1 MGFRPRRLGKGSE
14 LSDRK
19 EIPDRLQYVGKPLP
33 LDEAVSKAKGEIRF
47 LTDRVWEEALYL
59 KLVLSEVPH
68 GRVVEIDTREA
79 ELPGLVNIYSFL
91 NTPRTQFNSQ
101 KWFVGQKGIED
112 QQIFSQTVRFVGD
125 PVAAVAA
132 RDKQT
137 AIEAAKKIRIKY
149 ESLPFVIDPEEALQ
163 NKVIIHSPSPAAV
176 LNFECGD
183 AASREKAFSEAFAVR
198 EDRVETPKI
207 HHAALENHA
216 FLAVPEANGRVT
228 VYSPCQ
234 IVYAVR
240 MTVAQVLGLPLH
252 KIRVIKAPVGGA
264 FGGKQEVT
272 FEPLCAF
279 VALHTRKP
287 VRLELDRRETML
299 ATRTRTKTI
308 GYVRTAVNQEGKITA
323 REVRLLVDTGAYMSN
338 GAVISAAM
346 GRKLFRLY
354 RISDQQYRAEVVHTN
369 TPIAGAARGY
379 GSPQIHAITE
389 INLDHAARLLKID
402 PVEFRLQNLIH
413 SYDSDPAG
421 GPPLGNA
428 RILDCVR
435 KGAAEFGWQG
445 KWQQP
450 PDAGRWRRGIG
461 MACGTHGNG
470 YYGAYQD
477 FTTMTLRMAEDGSLI
492 LQACLHDLGQ
502 GVETMMKQIVA
513 EVMSVPPAAITIP
526 VADTD
531 TSPYDIGCQASR
543 VTFVCGACALK
554 VAESLREF
562 FIAEVANLL
571 GCGPEEIMLKDGA
584 VWAKGQPQE
593 KRRYG
598 EMAALLQQKRQIEF
612 IRTLTYHSPAN
623 PGSYAAN
630 FAEVA
635 VDTYTGLVRILEIVA
650 VHDVGKAINPG
661 FVEGQIH
668 GGIQMGL
675 GMALT
680 EDLPFDQKT
689 GAPKVEGLRKYHL
702 INAPDMP
709 PIRIF
714 LIEKG
719 EEHGPFG
726 AKSVGELAAV
736 PIVPA
741 VVNAVNH
748 ALGTSLT
755 TLPLTPERILSALNQ
770 G

>member
-1 MGFRPRRLGKGSE
+1 LKK
-14 LSDRK
+14 RK
-19 EIPDRLQYVGKPLP
+19 ELPEGLQYVGRPLP
-33 LDEAVSKAKGEIRF
+33 LDEALAKVTGEIRF
-47 LTDRVWEEALYL
+47 LADGAWEEALHL
-59 KLVLSEVPH
+59 KLILSDIPH

-79 ELPGLVNIYSFL
+79 EIPGLVNVYSWQ
-91 NTPRTQFNSQ
+91 NTPRTKFNSQ

-112 QQIFSQTVRFVGD
+112 QQIFPETVRFVGD

-132 RDKQT
+132 GDRRT
-137 AIEAAKKIRIKY
+137 ANEAAGKIKIRY
-149 ESLPFVIDPEEALQ
+149 EPLPFVLDPEEALH
-163 NKVIIHSPSPAAV
+163 NKVLIHSPAPAAV
-176 LNFECGD
+176 LSFESGNL
-183 AASREKAFSEAFAVR
+183 ASREKAFAEAFAVR

-207 HHAALENHA
+207 HHAALETHA
-216 FLAVPEANGRVT
+216 FLAVPEVGGRVT

-240 MTVAQVLGLPLH
+240 MTVAQVLGLPLY
-252 KIRVIKAPVGGA
+252 KVRVVKTPVGGA
-264 FGGKQEVT
+264 FGGKQEAT

-279 VALHTRKP
+279 AALHTRKP

-299 ATRTRTKTI
+299 ATRTRTRTV
-308 GYVRTAVNQEGKITA
+308 GYVRTAVNREGRITA
-323 REVRLLVDTGAYMSN
+323 REVRLLVDTGAYTSN
-338 GAVISAAM
+338 GAVIGAAM

-354 RISDQQYRAEVVHTN
+354 RIPDQQYRAEVIHTN
-369 TPIAGAARGY
+369 TPVAGAARGY
-379 GSPQIHAITE
+379 GSPQIHTVTE
-389 INLDHAARLLKID
+389 INLEHAARRLKMD
-402 PVEFRLQNLIH
+402 PVDFRLRNLVRPH
-413 SYDSDPAG
+413 DPDLGG

-428 RILDCVR
+428 RILDCVE
-435 KGAAEFGWQG
+435 KGAAEFGWKE
-445 KWQQP
+445 KWGRP
-450 PDAGRWRRGIG
+450 PDAGRWRRGVG

-477 FTTMTLRMAEDGSLI
+477 FTTMTLRMAEDGSLV
-492 LQACLHDLGQ
+492 LHACLHELGQ

-513 EVMSVPPAAITIP
+513 EVMSVSPGAITIP
-526 VADTD
+526 PADTD

-543 VTFVCGACALK
+543 VTFVCGACAMK
-554 VAESLREF
+554 VAEELRDF
-562 FIAEVANLL
+562 FAGEVAGMLGGDPAEVVLRD
-571 GCGPEEIMLKDGA
+571 GMVWTKSRPEE
-584 VWAKGQPQE
+584 
-593 KRRYG
+593 KRSYG
-598 EMAALLQQKRQIEF
+598 EMAALFQQKRQLEF

-635 VDTYTGLVRILEIVA
+635 VDTYTGLVRVLEVVS
-650 VHDVGKAINPG
+650 VHDVGKAINPA

-675 GMALT
+675 GMALS
-680 EDLPFDQKT
+680 EDLPFDEKT
-689 GAPKVEGLRKYHL
+689 GDPQAEGFRKYHL

-741 VVNAVNH
+741 VVNAVNQ
-748 ALGTSLT
+748 ALGTYLT
-755 TLPLTPERILSALNQ
+755 SLPLTPERIVSALNRE
-770 G
+770 

>member
-1 MGFRPRRLGKGSE
+1 LNE
-14 LSDRK
+14 RK
-19 EIPDRLQYVGKPLP
+19 KLPEGLRYVGKPLP
-33 LDEAVSKAKGEIRF
+33 MDEALAKAAGEVRF
-47 LTDRVWEEALYL
+47 LADQAWADALYL

-68 GRVVEIDTREA
+68 GRIVEIDTREA
-79 ELPGLVNIYSFL
+79 EIPGLVNVYSWV
-91 NTPRTQFNSQ
+91 NTPRTKFNSQ

-112 QQIFSQTVRFVGD
+112 QQIFPETVRFVGD

-132 RDKQT
+132 GDKRS
-137 AIEAAKKIRIKY
+137 AIEAAGKIKIKY
-149 ESLPFVIDPEEALQ
+149 EPLPFVLDPEEALRNQ
-163 NKVIIHSPSPAAV
+163 VLIHSPAPAAV
-176 LNFECGD
+176 LSFESGD
-183 AASREKAFSEAFAVR
+183 SVSRQKAFAEAFAVR

-207 HHAALENHA
+207 HHAALETHA
-216 FLAVPEANGRVT
+216 FLAVPEIGGRVT

-252 KIRVIKAPVGGA
+252 KVRVVKTPVGGA

-279 VALHTRKP
+279 AALHTRRP

-299 ATRTRTKTI
+299 ATRTRTKTV
-308 GYVRTAVNQEGKITA
+308 GYVRTAVNREGQITA
-323 REVRLLVDTGAYMSN
+323 REVRLLVDTGAYTSN

-354 RISDQQYRAEVVHTN
+354 RIPDQQYRAEVIHTN
-369 TPIAGAARGY
+369 TPVAGAARGY
-379 GSPQIHAITE
+379 GSPQIHTVTE
-389 INLDHAARLLKID
+389 LNLDHTACLLKID
-402 PVEFRLQNLIH
+402 PVEFRLRNLVRPH
-413 SYDSDPAG
+413 DPDLGG

-428 RILDCVR
+428 RILDCVE
-435 KGAAEFGWQG
+435 KGAAEFGWKE
-445 KWQQP
+445 KWQRP
-450 PDAGRWRRGIG
+450 RDTGRWRRGVG

-492 LQACLHDLGQ
+492 LHACLHELGQ

-513 EVMSVPPAAITIP
+513 EVMSVSPEAITIP
-526 VADTD
+526 PADTD

-543 VTFVCGACALK
+543 VTFVCGACAMK
-554 VAESLREF
+554 VAEGLREF
-562 FIAEVANLL
+562 FAGEIAETW
-571 GCGPEEIMLKDGA
+571 GCKPEEVVLKDGK
-584 VWAKGQPQE
+584 VWAKNRLQE
-593 KRRYG
+593 KRSYG
-598 EMAALLQQKRQIEF
+598 EMAAHIQKERQIEF

-635 VDTYTGLVRILEIVA
+635 VDTYTGLVRVLEIVS
-650 VHDVGKAINPG
+650 VHDVGQAINPG

-675 GMALT
+675 GMALS
-680 EDLPFDQKT
+680 EELAFDERT
-689 GAPKVEGLRKYHL
+689 GVPKAEGFRKYHL

-719 EEHGPFG
+719 EEYGPFG

-741 VVNAVNH
+741 AVNAVNH
-748 ALGTSLT
+748 ALGTFLT
-755 TLPLTPERILSALNQ
+755 ALPLTPEKILSALNPQ
-770 G
+770 

>member
-1 MGFRPRRLGKGSE
+1 

-19 EIPDRLQYVGKPLP
+19 EIPEGLQYVGKALP
-33 LDEAVSKAKGEIRF
+33 LDDAASKATGEIRF
-47 LTDRVWEEALYL
+47 LADQVWEEALHL

-68 GRVVEIDTREA
+68 GRVVEIDTRDA
-79 ELPGLVNIYSFL
+79 EVPGLVTVYSWL
-91 NTPRTQFNSQ
+91 NTPRAKFNSQ
-101 KWFVGQKGIED
+101 KWFAGQKGIED
-112 QQIFSQTVRFVGD
+112 QEIFPQTARFVGD
-125 PVAAVAA
+125 PVAALAA

-137 AIEAAKKIRIKY
+137 ATEAAKKIRVRY
-149 ESLPFVIDPEEALQ
+149 EPLPFVIDPEEALR
-163 NKVIIHSPSPAAV
+163 NKVLIHSPSPAAV
-176 LNFECGD
+176 LNFESGD
-183 AASREKAFSEAFAVR
+183 SASRRKAFAEAFAVR

-207 HHAALENHA
+207 HHAALETHA

-240 MTVAQVLGLPLH
+240 MTVAQALGLPLH

-279 VALHTRKP
+279 AALHTRKP
-287 VRLELDRRETML
+287 VRLELDRRETIL
-299 ATRTRTKTI
+299 ATRTRTKTV
-308 GYVRTAVNQEGKITA
+308 GYVRTAVNREGKITA
-323 REVRLLVDTGAYMSN
+323 REVRLLVDTGAYTSN

-354 RISDQQYRAEVVHTN
+354 RIPDQQYRAEVVHTN
-369 TPIAGAARGY
+369 TPVAGAARGY
-379 GSPQIHAITE
+379 GSPQIHTVTE
-389 INLDHAARLLKID
+389 ISLDHAARLLKID
-402 PVEFRLQNLIH
+402 PVEFRLRNLVH
-413 SYDSDPAG
+413 PYDPDLGG

-428 RILDCVR
+428 RILDCVQ
-435 KGAAEFGWQG
+435 KGAAEFGWKE
-445 KWQQP
+445 KWGRP
-450 PDAGRWRRGIG
+450 PEAGRWRRGVG

-477 FTTMTLRMAEDGSLI
+477 FTTMTLRMLEDGSLT
-492 LQACLHDLGQ
+492 LHACLHDLGQ

-513 EVMSVPPAAITIP
+513 EVMSAPPETITIP
-526 VADTD
+526 AADTD

-554 VAESLREF
+554 VAEDLREF
-562 FIAEVANLL
+562 FVGEVAGML
-571 GCGPEEIMLKDGA
+571 GCGPEEVVLKDGK
-584 VWAKGQPQE
+584 VWARGKPKA
-593 KRRYG
+593 KRSYG

-612 IRTLTYHSPAN
+612 IRTLTYQSPAN

-635 VDTYTGLVRILEIVA
+635 VDTYTGLVSVLEVVS

-675 GMALT
+675 GMALS
-680 EDLPFDQKT
+680 EDLPFDDKT
-689 GAPKVEGLRKYHL
+689 GAPKVESFRKYHL
-702 INAPDMP
+702 LNPSDMP

-741 VVNAVNH
+741 VINAVNQ
-748 ALGTSLT
+748 ALGTYLT
-755 TLPLTPERILSALNQ
+755 TLPLTPERILSALNP

>member
-1 MGFRPRRLGKGSE
+1 M
-14 LSDRK
+14 
-19 EIPDRLQYVGKPLP
+19 
-33 LDEAVSKAKGEIRF
+33 
-47 LTDRVWEEALYL
+47 
-59 KLVLSEVPH
+59 
-68 GRVVEIDTREA
+68 
-79 ELPGLVNIYSFL
+79 
-91 NTPRTQFNSQ
+91 
-101 KWFVGQKGIED
+101 
-112 QQIFSQTVRFVGD
+112 
-125 PVAAVAA
+125 
-132 RDKQT
+132 
-137 AIEAAKKIRIKY
+137 
-149 ESLPFVIDPEEALQ
+149 
-163 NKVIIHSPSPAAV
+163 
-176 LNFECGD
+176 
-183 AASREKAFSEAFAVR
+183 
-198 EDRVETPKI
+198 ETPKI
-207 HHAALENHA
+207 HHAALETHA
-216 FLAVPEANGRVT
+216 FLAVPEAKGRIT

-279 VALHTRKP
+279 AALHSRKP

-299 ATRTRTKTI
+299 ATRTRTKTV
-308 GYVRTAVNQEGKITA
+308 GYVRTAVNREGKITA
-323 REVRLLVDTGAYMSN
+323 REVRLLVDTGAYTSN

-354 RISDQQYRAEVVHTN
+354 RIPAQQYRAEVVHTN
-369 TPIAGAARGY
+369 TPVAGAARGY
-379 GSPQIHAITE
+379 GSPQIHTVTE

-402 PVEFRLQNLIH
+402 PVEFRLRNLVH
-413 SYDSDPAG
+413 PHDPDLGG

-428 RILDCVR
+428 RILDCVE
-435 KGAAEFGWQG
+435 KGAAEFSWKE
-445 KWQQP
+445 KWRRP
-450 PDAGRWRRGIG
+450 PVAGRWRRGVG

-477 FTTMTLRMAEDGSLI
+477 FTTMTLRLVEDGSVTLH
-492 LQACLHDLGQ
+492 ACLHELGQ

-513 EVMSVPPAAITIP
+513 EVMSVSPEAVTIP
-526 VADTD
+526 TADTD

-554 VAESLREF
+554 VAEGLREF
-562 FIAEVANLL
+562 FVGEVAGMW
-571 GCGPEEIMLKDGA
+571 GCGPEEIVLQNGS
-584 VWAKGQPQE
+584 VWARSRPEE
-593 KRRYG
+593 KRSYG
-598 EMAALLQQKRQIEF
+598 EMAALFQQKKQIEF

-630 FAEVA
+630 FVEVA
-635 VDTYTGLVRILEIVA
+635 VDTYTGLVKVLEIVS

-661 FVEGQIH
+661 FVEGQIQ

-680 EDLPFDQKT
+680 EDLPFDDKT
-689 GAPKVEGLRKYHL
+689 GAPKADGFRKYHL
-702 INAPDMP
+702 LNAPDMP

-714 LIEKG
+714 LVEEG

-748 ALGTSLT
+748 ALGTCLT
-755 TLPLTPERILSALNQ
+755 VLPLTPERILVALNHN
-770 G
+770 